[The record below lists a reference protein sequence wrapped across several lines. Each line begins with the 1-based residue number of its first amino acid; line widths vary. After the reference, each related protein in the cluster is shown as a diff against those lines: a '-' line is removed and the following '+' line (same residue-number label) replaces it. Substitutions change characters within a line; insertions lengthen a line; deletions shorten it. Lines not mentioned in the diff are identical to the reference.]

1 MEPEAR
7 YQLHDEIQLQ
17 LAQRGH
23 YRVRYTLHTP
33 TPLRLLEMGE
43 AYKQHNRQLLRGY
56 LTVLDDQQDDTGD
69 LDASD
74 LESRNNRLQLAL
86 QLNQRAQQEQLNTW
100 SGCAPSRT

>member
-23 YRVRYTLHTP
+23 YRVRYTLHAGG
-33 TPLRLLEMGE
+33 RCACWKRAK

-56 LTVLDDQQDDTGD
+56 LTVIDDQQDDT
-69 LDASD
+69 ATSTQTISSPATTACNWPCSSTSAP
-74 LESRNNRLQLAL
+74 SRSNS
-86 QLNQRAQQEQLNTW
+86 NTW